1 VWRPSQGEQSRP
13 VGGQLRVDLISSA
26 QNPPSRSSV
35 PRALAHSTM
44 LRMSEPLEAL
54 VTGGCQS
61 KGGRGRQLADL
72 SSVTAVWMSSATAV
86 GLDT

>member
-1 VWRPSQGEQSRP
+1 M
-13 VGGQLRVDLISSA
+13 
-26 QNPPSRSSV
+26 PP
-35 PRALAHSTM
+35 PLAHSTM

-54 VTGGCQS
+54 VSGGCQA